1 MDIYYVVRSKDGK
14 NGAEIFPDH
23 MLRRQ
28 EALSLMRAGVRDRI
42 ALQEAL
48 SLIRLGVAS
57 HLRIPNET
65 HLGDAVTRAVAC
77 AEAMAVDRSVTVGQQ
92 LITADPEP
100 GSPQHLACEAARER
114 HRLLPPAAGN
124 LVGET
129 YISRGWP
136 SGEECARLAHKLI
149 YEMGYS
155 QAHVA
160 RIFETVDDYERPAV
174 WTRQGINRLL
184 GEDDGEERYPRYHY
198 REKSGDESRL
208 EGRTH
213 LLGASVSAMAVLGDE
228 GAEAAAKTFDDS
240 LDTPHHFVLPVDPQH
255 PERGLAYLAALI
267 MDLGCVRTLYVTS
280 PDTVFSSPAQRR
292 VMYDLALF
300 RGVQVVENG
309 TRIDAVD
316 DNPHH
321 NRLLREGTELFA
333 GLRVRENA
341 TIVEETR
348 SLAHA
353 RQTAAGLRD
362 KGLSLRK
369 IATRLDEEAIPTLSR
384 QGTWSASAVQK
395 LLNPKQESDR

>member
-1 MDIYYVVRSKDGK
+1 MDIYYVVGPEDRD
-14 NGAEIFPDH
+14 GAETFPAH

-28 EALSLMRAGVRDRI
+28 EALSLMREGVRERI

-57 HLRIPNET
+57 HLRIPHES
-65 HLGDAVTRAVAC
+65 HLENAVTRAVAC
-77 AEAMAVDRSVTVGQQ
+77 AEAMAVGGSVTVGRQ

-100 GSPQHLACEAARER
+100 GNLQDLACEAARER
-114 HRLLPPAAGN
+114 HRLLPPTAGT
-124 LVGET
+124 LGGGA

-174 WTRQGINRLL
+174 WTRQGLNRLL
-184 GEDDGEERYPRYHY
+184 WEEDGGERYPRYHY
-198 REKSGDESRL
+198 RQESGDETRL

-213 LLGASVSAMAVLGDE
+213 LLGANVSAMAVLGDE
-228 GAEAAAKTFDDS
+228 GAEAAATTFDDS

-255 PERGLAYLAALI
+255 PERGLASLAALI
-267 MDLGCVRTLYVTS
+267 MDLDCVRTLYVTS
-280 PDTVFSSPAQRR
+280 PDTVFASPAQRR

-300 RGVQVVENG
+300 RGVQVMENG

-316 DNPHH
+316 DNPLY

-333 GLRVRENA
+333 VLRVRDNA
-341 TIVEETR
+341 TIVEEAR
-348 SLAHA
+348 SLARA
-353 RQTAAGLRD
+353 QQIAAGLHG

-369 IATRLDEEAIPTLSR
+369 IATRLDEEAIPTPSR

-395 LLNPKQESDR
+395 LLDPEREANR